1 MDSESL
7 IEALERLVG
16 ENRVTIAVVFPLV
29 GAALM
34 LASARGWLPAILAF
48 NPLVILAGVIVMRLP
63 IAATLAPLVD
73 RRFALGLAGV
83 SLYAYA
89 IEYVGI
95 ATGLPYGEF
104 SYGVALGPML
114 PGGVP
119 LGLPAFF
126 LPLVV
131 NAYLLVA
138 LAGGRHWSRSWFRL
152 PATIAV
158 VLAID
163 LVLDPAA
170 VALGLWSYAADGAFY
185 GVPLSNFAGWILS
198 AAVATVVVD
207 LTVDRLAL
215 RGRLERCAFALD
227 DLLSFVLLWG
237 AVALISGLLIP
248 IAVTVTFGLA
258 LAGLGRLDLTMSE
271 PGRHLAK

>member
-1 MDSESL
+1 VDSEAA
-7 IEALERLVG
+7 IAGLERLVG

-29 GAALM
+29 GAGLM
-34 LASARGWLPAILAF
+34 VASARGWLPPILAF

-63 IAATLAPLVD
+63 IAATLAPLLD
-73 RRFALGLAGV
+73 RRFALGLAAV

-131 NAYLLVA
+131 NAYVLVA
-138 LAGGRHWSRSWFRL
+138 LAAGGRWRLARFRL
-152 PATIAV
+152 PATVAV

-170 VALGLWSYAADGAFY
+170 VALGLWQYSAAGVYY

-198 AAVATVVVD
+198 ASVATVLVD
-207 LTVDRLAL
+207 ASVDRAAL
-215 RGRLERCAFALD
+215 RRRLQRCAFALD

-237 AVALISGLLIP
+237 AVAVVFVLWVPILITAG
-248 IAVTVTFGLA
+248 FGVA
-258 LAGLGRLDLTMSE
+258 LAQLGRLDLTVGD
-271 PGRHLAK
+271 PRDRHAE

>member
-1 MDSESL
+1 VDSEAA
-7 IEALERLVG
+7 IAGLERLVG

-29 GAALM
+29 GAGLM
-34 LASARGWLPAILAF
+34 VASARGWLPPILAF

-63 IAATLAPLVD
+63 IAATLAPLLD
-73 RRFALGLAGV
+73 RRFALGLAAV

-131 NAYLLVA
+131 NAYVLVA
-138 LAGGRHWSRSWFRL
+138 LAAGGHWRLARFRL
-152 PATIAV
+152 PATVAV

-170 VALGLWSYAADGAFY
+170 VALGLWQYSAAGVYY

-198 AAVATVVVD
+198 ASVATVLVD
-207 LTVDRLAL
+207 ASVDRAAL
-215 RGRLERCAFALD
+215 RRRLQRCAFALD

-237 AVALISGLLIP
+237 AVAVVFVLWVPILITAG
-248 IAVTVTFGLA
+248 FGVA
-258 LAGLGRLDLTMSE
+258 LAQLGRLDLTVGD
-271 PGRHLAK
+271 PRDRHAE